1 MTHWLYTT
9 MRPDQLLEVDDAEHA
24 DLAAQ
29 HLILA
34 EVDPATGE
42 VVGGALHMPSAA
54 ATTLPTAALSHV
66 PTALDAAETLA
77 DDQPADRPTRSGG

>member
-1 MTHWLYTT
+1 MNHWLYTT
-9 MRPDQLLEVDDAEHA
+9 MRPDRLLEVDDAEHA

-34 EVDPATGE
+34 EIDPHSGE
-42 VVGGALHMPSAA
+42 VVGGALHVPADVS
-54 ATTLPTAALSHV
+54 PPVVSHV

-77 DDQPADRPTRSGG
+77 DDQPANRPTTGG

>member
-9 MRPDQLLEVDDAEHA
+9 MRPDQLLEVDDAERA

-34 EVDPATGE
+34 EVDPAAGE
-42 VVGGALHMPSAA
+42 APGGEQTVASAA
-54 ATTLPTAALSHV
+54 TSPVVSHV

-77 DDQPADRPTRSGG
+77 DDQPAAPAA

>member
-9 MRPDQLLEVDDAEHA
+9 MRPDQLLEVGDAEHA

-34 EVDPATGE
+34 EVDP
-42 VVGGALHMPSAA
+42 PSGA
-54 ATTLPTAALSHV
+54 ATDSAQSITSHV

-77 DDQPADRPTRSGG
+77 DDQPADPAA

>member
-9 MRPDQLLEVDDAEHA
+9 MRPEQLLVVDDAEHA

-34 EVDPATGE
+34 EIDPHTGE
-42 VVGGALHMPSAA
+42 VVGGALHVPE
-54 ATTLPTAALSHV
+54 LALSHV

-77 DDQPADRPTRSGG
+77 NDQPADEADSSGG